1 MLFVNNLADLLED
14 IERYKQQF
22 PGSYT
27 TYSEIRKTLVK
38 RKDDPMGSTF
48 GISVAGEWQDKCYGF
63 EVDKVNATQ
72 TYFQYL
78 GTWKT

>member
-1 MLFVNNLADLLED
+1 MLFVNNLNDLLED
-14 IERYKQQF
+14 IERYKQMF

-27 TYSEIRKTLVK
+27 TYDNIRKKLGE
-38 RKDDPMGSTF
+38 RKDEPMGSTF
-48 GISVAGEWQDKCYGF
+48 GFSVADEWPDKCYGF

-72 TYFQYL
+72 TYFHYL

>member
-1 MLFVNNLADLLED
+1 MLFVNNLANLMED

-27 TYSEIRKTLVK
+27 SYSEIRKALEK
-38 RKDDPMGSTF
+38 REDDPMGSTF
-48 GISVAGEWQDKCYGF
+48 GISIAGEWQDRCYGF

-72 TYFQYL
+72 TFFRYL

>member
-1 MLFVNNLADLLED
+1 MVFVNNIMDLHED
-14 IERYKQQF
+14 IGRYQQRF
-22 PGSYT
+22 PQSYK
-27 TYSEIRKTLVK
+27 SWDEIKKALVE

-48 GISVAGEWQDKCYGF
+48 GISVADEWPDKCYGF
-63 EVDKVNATQ
+63 EVDKVNAEH

>member
-1 MLFVNNLADLLED
+1 MLFVNNIVDLLED

-27 TYSEIRKTLVK
+27 TYDKIKKSLAERE
-38 RKDDPMGSTF
+38 DDPMGSTF
-48 GISVAGEWQDKCYGF
+48 GISVADEWPDKCYGF